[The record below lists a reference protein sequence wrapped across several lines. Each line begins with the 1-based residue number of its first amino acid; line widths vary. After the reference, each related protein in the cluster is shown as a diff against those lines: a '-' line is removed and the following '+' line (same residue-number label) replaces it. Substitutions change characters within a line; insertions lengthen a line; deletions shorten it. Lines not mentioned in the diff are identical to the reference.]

1 MTKIGLGRRALVAA
15 GLAMPAIARAQPAW
29 PSRPVR
35 IVVPYAPGGGT
46 DVTNRAYA
54 EALTRRF
61 GSAFVVENRPG
72 GNGIIGAEAVSRS
85 PADGTAFVAP
95 NITHTMLRH
104 ITNPPFDP
112 IADFTPVALLASYCF
127 VLLAYVDSPFRDVPS
142 LVEYARQRPG
152 EVAYGTADIASA
164 YTAAQFTGAA
174 GVDMTEVRYQ
184 GSGQAVG
191 NLTGGHMPL
200 AWMSTATVMTLLPGG
215 KVRPLAVSSSRRSA
229 FLPDTPSLQELG
241 YGAANFDGW
250 FGLFGPA
257 RLPEVIT
264 NQMNAAIVEASRTP
278 AVAERLRTL
287 AVEPWPASPTEMASI
302 VAEDDRRWAAA
313 AAAGRLPRT

>member
-1 MTKIGLGRRALVAA
+1 MTKLALGRRALVAG
-15 GLAMPAIARAQPAW
+15 GLAIPAIARAQAAW

-61 GSAFVVENRPG
+61 GSPFIIDNRPG
-72 GNGIIGAEAVSRS
+72 ANGIIGADAVARG
-85 PADGTAFVAP
+85 PADGTSFVAP

-127 VLLAYVDSPFRDVPS
+127 VLLAYVDSPFRDVAS
-142 LVEYARQRPG
+142 LVDHAKRRPG
-152 EVAYGTADIASA
+152 EIAYGTADIASA
-164 YTAAQFTGAA
+164 YTAAQFATAA
-174 GVDMTEVRYQ
+174 GIDMTEVRYQ

-215 KVRPLAVSSSRRSA
+215 KVRPLAVSSSRRSS
-229 FLPDTPSLQELG
+229 FLPETPSLQELG
-241 YGAANFDGW
+241 FGAANFDGW

-257 RLPEVIT
+257 RLPAEIA
-264 NQMNAAIVEASRTP
+264 NQMNGAIVEAAGTP
-278 AVAERLRTL
+278 VVAERLRTL
-287 AVEPWPASPTEMASI
+287 AVEPWPVNTAEMATI

-313 AAAGRLPRT
+313 AAAGRLPRS

>member
-1 MTKIGLGRRALVAA
+1 MTITIGRRALLGA
-15 GLAMPAIARAQPAW
+15 GLALPTLAHAQAW
-29 PSRPVR
+29 PSRTVR
-35 IVVPYAPGGGT
+35 IIVPYAPGGGT

-61 GSAFVVENRPG
+61 GTSFINENRPG
-72 GNGIIGAEAVSRS
+72 GNGIIGAEAVARS
-85 PADGTAFVAP
+85 APDGLTYVAP

-104 ITNPPFDP
+104 ITTTLPFDP
-112 IADFTPVALLASYCF
+112 VADFTPVALLASYCF
-127 VLLAYVDSPFRDVPS
+127 VLLANVDAPFRDIAA
-142 LVEYARQRPG
+142 LVAHAKAKPG

-164 YTAAQFTGAA
+164 YTAAQFATAA
-174 GVDMTEVRYQ
+174 GVEMNEIRYQ

-200 AWMSTATVMTLLPGG
+200 AWMSTATAMTLLPGG
-215 KVRPLAVSSSRRSA
+215 RIRALAVSSQRRSS
-229 FLPDTPSLQELG
+229 FLPDVPTLQELG

-257 RLPEVIT
+257 RMPPDIT
-264 NQMNAAIVEASRTP
+264 RQMNAAIAEAARTET
-278 AVAERLRTL
+278 VAERLRTL
-287 AVEPWPASPTEMASI
+287 AVEPWPASPAEMASI

-313 AAAGRLPRT
+313 AREGKLPRN